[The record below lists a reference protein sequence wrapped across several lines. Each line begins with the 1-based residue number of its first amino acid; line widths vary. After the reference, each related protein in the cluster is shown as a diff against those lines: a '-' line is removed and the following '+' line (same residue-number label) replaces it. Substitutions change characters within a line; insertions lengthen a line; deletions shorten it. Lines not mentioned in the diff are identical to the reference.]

1 MSLSQ
6 EKNVVGIIE
15 HEIYL
20 TALSGNKAV
29 EKCKKY
35 DLVFKK
41 KIDNGC
47 LFVFLGD
54 TTQES
59 SHEEDT
65 LSSSELMNPKEK
77 WEKDKLQRTHHPENL
92 S

>member
-1 MSLSQ
+1 MAKGCHFFK

-35 DLVFKK
+35 DLFLKK
-41 KIDNGC
+41 K
-47 LFVFLGD
+47 
-54 TTQES
+54 
-59 SHEEDT
+59 
-65 LSSSELMNPKEK
+65 KK
-77 WEKDKLQRTHHPENL
+77 KK
-92 S
+92 

>member
-35 DLVFKK
+35 YLFFKK
-41 KIDNGC
+41 K
-47 LFVFLGD
+47 LTMAVYLSFL
-54 TTQES
+54 EI
-59 SHEEDT
+59 
-65 LSSSELMNPKEK
+65 LPRNPVMRKI
-77 WEKDKLQRTHHPENL
+77 HSAAVN
-92 S
+92 

>member
-1 MSLSQ
+1 MSLLQ
-6 EKNVVGIIE
+6 DKNVVGIIE

-20 TALSGNKAV
+20 TTLWGNKDI

-35 DLVFKK
+35 DLFSKK
-41 KIDNGC
+41 KSDNIR

-59 SHEEDT
+59 SHEEDK
-65 LSSSELMNPKEK
+65 LSSNELMNPKEK
-77 WEKDKLQRTHHPENL
+77 WEKD
-92 S
+92 